1 MLDQLIALIER
12 EMASIEHSILSGS
25 CPDYT
30 VYREQVGQLVA
41 YRTCLDLARKA
52 FREDEDEE

>member
-1 MLDQLIALIER
+1 MLDQLISLIER

-41 YRTCLDLARKA
+41 YRISIDLARKA
-52 FREDEDEE
+52 FTQDEDDE